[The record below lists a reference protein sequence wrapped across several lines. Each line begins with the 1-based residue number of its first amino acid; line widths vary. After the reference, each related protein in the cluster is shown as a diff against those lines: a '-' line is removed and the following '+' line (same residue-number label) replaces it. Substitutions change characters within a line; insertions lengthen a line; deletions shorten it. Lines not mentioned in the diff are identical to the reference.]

1 MRNARASFVVF
12 LCLAACHAG
21 PSEPTSSTAPAESA
35 PQPMQPRIDSKHTTS
50 SSATTATSS
59 AACRRPRGA
68 AERSGRS
75 TGASTSRTARRSLRV
90 ADTDAEAAS
99 ETYRVTKAGPFRM
112 MVYGDPKCL
121 KTDAKCGLSKR
132 RWDVTVAVQ

>member
-35 PQPMQPRIDSKHTTS
+35 PQPLQPAHRLEAHHIIERDHRHVVPLRVDDRVVLPNDPAFDWRVDFEDR
-50 SSATTATSS
+50 SAFV
-59 AACRRPRGA
+59 
-68 AERSGRS
+68 
-75 TGASTSRTARRSLRV
+75 RV